1 VQSSEHADQ
10 HPASTE
16 GWGVDLSTTSAPAH
30 GPVAVNLNGGASKGL
45 PAVVTD
51 REGHPRREHRRYHPG
66 LAEEASSPRM
76 VEPFEDFM
84 RRERKP
90 LIGLLYGLSR
100 DWYAA
105 EDLAQNAFAA
115 AQRHWPRVSRLD
127 KPGAWLRRV
136 AINGL
141 RRWRR
146 RGLLEAEAL
155 AQKFLMR
162 YDEQVEL
169 PTEHAELWDAVRRLP
184 RAQLEVIVLHYQSDL
199 AVSEIAEIL
208 RIRDGTVKSRLHYA
222 RKALAKQLGD
232 DAEGGLQ

>member
-1 VQSSEHADQ
+1 VEY
-10 HPASTE
+10 
-16 GWGVDLSTTSAPAH
+16 STTRAP
-30 GPVAVNLNGGASKGL
+30 VRGL
-45 PAVVTD
+45 IAKSWNIDTSDSLPEVVPD
-51 REGHPRREHRRYHPG
+51 REGHPRPEDKCSNTGPAG
-66 LAEEASSPRM
+66 EANSPRM

-84 RRERKP
+84 RRERE
-90 LIGLLYGLSR
+90 LLVGLLYLLSR

-141 RRWRR
+141 RRWQR

-162 YDEQVEL
+162 YEEHVEL
-169 PTEHAELWDAVRRLP
+169 PAEHAELWDAVRRLP
-184 RAQLEVIVLHYQSDL
+184 RVQLEVIVLHYQSDL
-199 AVSEIAEIL
+199 AVAEIAEIL
-208 RIRDGTVKSRLHYA
+208 GIRDGTVKSRLHYA
-222 RKALAKQLGD
+222 RKTLAKWLGD
-232 DAEGGLQ
+232 DAEGGLP

>member
-1 VQSSEHADQ
+1 
-10 HPASTE
+10 
-16 GWGVDLSTTSAPAH
+16 
-30 GPVAVNLNGGASKGL
+30 
-45 PAVVTD
+45 
-51 REGHPRREHRRYHPG
+51 
-66 LAEEASSPRM
+66 M

-90 LIGLLYGLSR
+90 VVGLLYGLSR

-141 RRWRR
+141 RRWQR

-184 RAQLEVIVLHYQSDL
+184 RAQLEVIVLHYKSDL

-222 RKALAKQLGD
+222 RKALAKWLGD
-232 DAEGGLQ
+232 DAKGGLQ